1 MSSSG
6 QLALSP
12 EAAAAIGHRVVDLL
26 VDLLAEDRPCVR
38 RATPA
43 EMARR
48 VSAAAPEGPQD
59 FAEVLRTLQ
68 EDVLPYTAA
77 SNHPG
82 NMAFVPGSST
92 FVSALGDFIA
102 SALNVYAGT
111 WMEGAGPAQLELV
124 VLGWF
129 KDWIGYPRAAAGA
142 LVSGGSA
149 ANLTALVCAR
159 EALHGGFDQRAVIYV
174 GDQGHASVLRAARV
188 TGLRSDQ
195 VRILESDAD
204 HRLVPAVVARAVA
217 ADRAAGRAPLLVAAA
232 AGATNTGAIDPL
244 AELAEVCRASGVWLH
259 VDAAYGG
266 FAALTDRGRRALA
279 GLELADSVT
288 LDPHKWLHQP
298 YECGCVLVRDGAVLE
313 RTFGIGPDYLSD
325 AAGRDGEVDFA
336 NRGLQ
341 MTRRWRALS
350 VWLSISCY
358 GVAAF
363 RAAID
368 DSLDLA
374 EHARARI
381 DADPRLES
389 IARGELA
396 TTCFRRRTP
405 GREEH
410 AVRTNAALVKAHE
423 ATGRGLVSSTRIDG
437 RYAVRLC
444 PIGHTT
450 TAADVDYVLEHFAA
464 HDSIPSAVNS
474 AAARA
479 PRSASASSVA
489 RS

>member
-1 MSSSG
+1 MPANP
-6 QLALSP
+6 LALDP
-12 EAAAAIGHRVVDLL
+12 AAAAAVGHRTVEILAEL
-26 VDLLAEDRPCVR
+26 IAEDRPCVR

-43 EMARR
+43 EMASR
-48 VSAAAPEGPQD
+48 VPADAPEHPQD
-59 FAEVLRTLQ
+59 LGALLRTLR
-68 EDVLPYTAA
+68 EDVLPYTASA
-77 SNHPG
+77 NHPG
-82 NMAFVPGSST
+82 YMAFVPGSST
-92 FVSALGDFIA
+92 FVSALGDLIA
-102 SALNVYAGT
+102 SALNVYAGS
-111 WMEGAGPAQLELV
+111 WMEGAGPAHLELV
-124 VLGWF
+124 VLDWF
-129 KDWIGYPRAAAGA
+129 KDWIGYPREAAGS

-159 EALHGGFDQRAVIYV
+159 EALHGAFDTGAVIYV
-174 GDQGHASVLRAARV
+174 GDQGHASLLRAARV
-188 TGLRSDQ
+188 IGLRADQ
-195 VRILESDAD
+195 VRILPSDD
-204 HRLVPAVVARAVA
+204 GHRLAPDVVAAAIA

-244 AELAEVCRASGVWLH
+244 AELADVCRASGVWLH

-266 FAALTDRGRRALA
+266 FAALTDRGRTALA

-298 YECGCVLVRDGAVLE
+298 YECGCVLVRDGALLE
-313 RTFGIGPDYLSD
+313 RAFAVAPAYLSD
-325 AAGRDGEVDFA
+325 VVGHDGEVDFG

-341 MTRRWRALS
+341 ITRRWRALP
-350 VWLSISCY
+350 VWLSVGFH

-368 DSLDLA
+368 HALDLA
-374 EHARARI
+374 ERARARI
-381 DADPRLES
+381 AADPRLES

-405 GREEH
+405 GGEDE
-410 AVRTNAALVKAHE
+410 AASANAALVSAYE

-444 PIGHTT
+444 PISHST
-450 TAADVDYVLEHFAA
+450 TATDVDYVLEHFAA
-464 HDSIPSAVNS
+464 HASMPSAVNS

-479 PRSASASSVA
+479 ARAASPSSTA